1 MVHVQR
7 LKEIMTKFIRE
18 KDISY
23 EETDEIWRAFRAY
36 LKNHDP
42 DLNKFFAGWF
52 ILVRNAVKAGRKG
65 RFIHTIPVEYPD
77 EYRQNLGIEKLI
89 ELMDVIKSRPFFLVA
104 KDERTP
110 VEKKPLRDLLFKKRR
125 RSRDQAGYT
134 AEFLKLGTLERLG
147 FAGFEP
153 VTLPDREFHIACLE
167 RYEMQAK
174 NCMVDRLA
182 VVYAKALLMLEGR
195 VKFLTCSEK
204 SFFSEDPYGQFCIL
218 ADPKDAVGIRELLDR
233 ISRIKGLPLK
243 KYDDRTLFS
252 VPIER
257 REGDILFND
266 PEFERDIKRY
276 IDIAFRDTL
285 KQEYLDEG
293 EWMEIER

>member
-65 RFIHTIPVEYPD
+65 RFIHTVPAGYPYEYG
-77 EYRQNLGIEKLI
+77 QSLGIEKLI
-89 ELMDVIKSRPFFLVA
+89 ELMDVIKSRPFLLVA
-104 KDERTP
+104 KDERSL

-125 RSRDQAGYT
+125 RSRDQVGYT
-134 AEFLKLGTLERLG
+134 AEFLRLGTLERLG

-153 VTLPDREFHIACLE
+153 VILPDRESYIACLE

-174 NCMVDRLA
+174 NCIVDRLA

-243 KYDDRTLFS
+243 KYDDWTLFS

-257 REGDILFND
+257 HEGDILFND

>member
-1 MVHVQR
+1 VVHVQR

-89 ELMDVIKSRPFFLVA
+89 ELMDVIKIRPFLLVA
-104 KDERTP
+104 KDEGTL

-134 AEFLKLGTLERLG
+134 AQFLKLGTLERLG

-204 SFFSEDPYGQFCIL
+204 SFFPKILTGSSAYLPIPKTPSEYGSFWTGFP
-218 ADPKDAVGIRELLDR
+218 A
-233 ISRIKGLPLK
+233 
-243 KYDDRTLFS
+243 
-252 VPIER
+252 
-257 REGDILFND
+257 
-266 PEFERDIKRY
+266 
-276 IDIAFRDTL
+276 
-285 KQEYLDEG
+285 
-293 EWMEIER
+293 